1 MDAQA
6 CLRLLLFAC
15 NKVGFSSDKAHFIL
29 DVFYAQIYKYFK
41 HKIVIIFL
49 LIRLHI

>member
-15 NKVGFSSDKAHFIL
+15 NKVGFSSDEAHFIL
-29 DVFYAQIYKYFK
+29 DVSVLCPDIQIFYA
-41 HKIVIIFL
+41 
-49 LIRLHI
+49 